1 MALEITLDNFEQ
13 EVLKSDKPV
22 MVDFYATWC
31 GPCKRMAPIVEE
43 LATEYEGKA
52 VIAKLD
58 VDDAMELAQRYR
70 VMSVPSFIFF
80 KNGEVVNS
88 VRGGLTKAEL
98 AEIIDSL
105 M

>member
-1 MALEITLDNFEQ
+1 MALEITLNNFEQ

-70 VMSVPSFIFF
+70 VMSVPSFVFF

>member
-1 MALEITLDNFEQ
+1 MALEITLNNFEQ

>member
-70 VMSVPSFIFF
+70 VMSVPSFVFF

>member
-1 MALEITLDNFEQ
+1 MALEITLNNFEQ

-98 AEIIDSL
+98 AEIIDTL